1 MLASQGQL
9 TAAVTAYGESVEADP
24 GFADGWYNLGNV
36 LLGMGRY
43 SEAEAP
49 LRRTNPNP
57 NPILTLNLTLT
68 LTLTL
73 SSP

>member
-36 LLGMGRY
+36 LLGMGRFN
-43 SEAEAP
+43 EAEAP
-49 LRRTNPNP
+49 LRRALRVAPQHDKAR
-57 NPILTLNLTLT
+57 LFRARARARARG
-68 LTLTL
+68 
-73 SSP
+73 